1 MKVTQEN
8 LPDSQVGLEIE
19 VPADL
24 SKQGYEKVLR
34 DYMKSAN
41 IPGFR
46 KGKVPRQVL
55 IQRIGTMQLKAAAL
69 EEIVQS
75 SIEKAIKQEDIE
87 ALGNYQ
93 LRSNFEELMSQYKPG
108 EPITLSASVD
118 VPPRVKLN
126 DYKGLS
132 IQAEE
137 IKPKEGGVE
146 DTLEGYRENM
156 ATLVPVEDRAVKEGD
171 VAVVDFTGKA
181 ENAEGELEAFEGGS
195 AQDFQVEI
203 GEGRFIPGFVEGMIG
218 MSLEEEKD
226 VEVTFPEDYPQTELA
241 GKPATFTITLKELKE
256 KELPDVDDDFAEE
269 VSEFETLDELR
280 KSLED
285 RFQKEASAA
294 TDANIDQA
302 LLNELVQHIEAE
314 IPKTLIQREVDFI
327 VTQTA
332 MQLSRQGIDLSKFL
346 TRDLVDSM
354 RENAKPE
361 ATERLKRTL
370 ALGEIAKQESI
381 SVTDEEVKARSE
393 EMMADVDDPSQVDP
407 ERLNQVVNE
416 DLLKEKILAWLREN
430 SNIELVPE
438 GTLANDV
445 EDLES
450 EVGSEVEVAADGTVD
465 VASVEVVEDDAA
477 DSEAGF
483 EQSGATESKEADS
496 ESVEI
501 ASVEIAAESEQVEPE
516 QEKADTEKAKT
527 AKSKTEKSKPAKTKS
542 AKAEG
547 EKKAKSVSKKPKSG
561 EKKTK
566 GKK

>member
-46 KGKVPRQVL
+46 KGKVPRQIL

-75 SIEKAIKQEDIE
+75 VIEKAIKQEEID

-93 LRSNFEELMSQYKPG
+93 LQSNFEELMGTYKPG
-108 EPITLSASVD
+108 EPFTLSASVD
-118 VPPRVKLN
+118 VPPRVKLSE
-126 DYKGLS
+126 YKGLS
-132 IQAEE
+132 VQAEE
-137 IKPKEGGVE
+137 IKPKEGRVDE
-146 DTLEGYRENM
+146 TLEGYRENL
-156 ATLVPVEDRAVKEGD
+156 ATLVPVEDRAAEEGD
-171 VAVVDFTGKA
+171 VAVVDFIGKA
-181 ENAEGELEAFEGGS
+181 ENAEGEVEAFEGGS

-203 GEGRFIPGFVEGMIG
+203 SEGKFIPGFVEGMVG

-226 VEVTFPEDYPQTELA
+226 VEVTFPEDYPQAELA

-256 KELPDVDDDFAEE
+256 KELPEVDDDFAEE
-269 VSEFETLDELR
+269 VSEFETLEELR
-280 KSLED
+280 TSLEE
-285 RFQKEASAA
+285 RYQKEAADA
-294 TDANIDQA
+294 TDANVDQA
-302 LLNELVQHIEAE
+302 LLNELVKHIEAE

-346 TRDLVDSM
+346 TKDLVDNM

-361 ATERLKRTL
+361 AVERLNRTL
-370 ALGEIAKQESI
+370 ALGEIAKQESLAI
-381 SVTDEEVKARSE
+381 TDEAVKARTE
-393 EMMADVDDPSQVDP
+393 EMMAEVDDPSQVDP

-416 DLLKEKILAWLREN
+416 DLLKEKILGWLKEN
-430 SNIELVPE
+430 SNVELVPE
-438 GTLANDV
+438 GSLVPDEAEADESDV
-445 EDLES
+445 AIAS
-450 EVGSEVEVAADGTVD
+450 DGTVD
-465 VASVEVVEDDAA
+465 VESVEVADETVESPEAEEIA
-477 DSEAGF
+477 GPESE
-483 EQSGATESKEADS
+483 ETVS
-496 ESVEI
+496 ESTVSE
-501 ASVEIAAESEQVEPE
+501 STVSESTEVAAETKVAE
-516 QEKADTEKAKT
+516 TE
-527 AKSKTEKSKPAKTKS
+527 PAK
-542 AKAEG
+542 
-547 EKKAKSVSKKPKSG
+547 SKKPKA
-561 EKKTK
+561 EKAGSEDKKSKKKGKGGDKKSK